1 MSGYQQNHGTHF
13 SSYSAFKK
21 KLQENVFVFIVNYPA
36 EEKNGQSKE
45 LFIVRGNSPNLE
57 EETMVREGVKN
68 IEGGAI

>member
-1 MSGYQQNHGTHF
+1 MFAS
-13 SSYSAFKK
+13 
-21 KLQENVFVFIVNYPA
+21 FIVNHPA